1 MHAINDKKDG
11 TENVNKYQKLPQT
24 VKQRLAIVL
33 SCLSLCSLFG
43 IELDLDRLWGL
54 HGLGLLSVEGMYETA
69 AIAAADAYSSVNNKL
84 TIIIRTQN
92 SDPRHELIERR
103 GKEQSKSNS
112 AHTIEL
118 MDAERGRNVH
128 LLIAKGR
135 LTDEE
140 EETINR

>member
-69 AIAAADAYSSVNNKL
+69 AIASADANSSVKNKL

-92 SDPRHELIERR
+92 SDPRHKFDRKARKRTVEIKFCTHNRVDGC
-103 GKEQSKSNS
+103 GKGKKRAS
-112 AHTIEL
+112 L
-118 MDAERGRNVH
+118 DR
-128 LLIAKGR
+128 
-135 LTDEE
+135 
-140 EETINR
+140 